1 MKRIL
6 PNTLLLLTS
15 LTLLAG
21 CSNVAR
27 IASIVAP
34 DDDPT
39 RPAREVAAADA
50 VPKHEPLCKYGNM
63 PSYTVLGKSYQPMR
77 SAVGFTETGI
87 ASWYGPNFDGKP
99 TSCMETYDMYKMTAA
114 HKTLPLPS
122 YVEVTNLENNRK
134 IVVRVNDRG
143 PFHEG
148 RIIDLSYSAAWK
160 LDIIKKG
167 TAKVRIKVL
176 TPDDAPPVAQQ
187 LPYIQFGLYANK
199 KSADALRFKVEQSII
214 AVRPS
219 VAAPVEVRSTSNGG
233 RTLYQVLVQ
242 PHHNEQAI
250 DSIKQQ
256 LVEMGIEGI
265 IKKQ

>member
-1 MKRIL
+1 MQTQVKFL
-6 PNTLLLLTS
+6 S
-15 LTLLAG
+15 LLAATVLLSG
-21 CSNVAR
+21 CSTVSQ

-34 DDDPT
+34 ADDPT

-122 YVEVTNLENNRK
+122 YVEVTNLENGRK

-148 RIIDLSYSAAWK
+148 RIIDLSYSGAYK
-160 LDIIKKG
+160 LDMIKQG
-167 TAKVRIKVL
+167 TAKVKIRVL

-187 LPYIQFGLYANK
+187 LPYIQFGLFSNK
-199 KSADALRFKVEQSII
+199 KSADALRFKVEQQIV

-219 VAAPVEVRSTSNGG
+219 VAAPVEVRTTSSGG

-242 PHHNEQAI
+242 PHHNEQAV

-256 LVEMGIEGI
+256 LAQMGIEGI

>member
-1 MKRIL
+1 MQARVKI
-6 PNTLLLLTS
+6 LLLLIPV
-15 LTLLAG
+15 TLLSG
-21 CSNVAR
+21 CSTVSHVA
-27 IASIVAP
+27 SMLTP
-34 DDDPT
+34 PTDPT
-39 RPAREVAAADA
+39 RPDRVVATPNA

-63 PSYTVLGKSYQPMR
+63 PSYKVLGKSYQPMR

-87 ASWYGPNFDGKP
+87 ASWYGPNFHGKP
-99 TSCMETYDMYKMTAA
+99 TSCMEEYDMYKMTAA

-122 YVEVTNLENNRK
+122 YVEVTNLENNRQ

-160 LDIIKKG
+160 LDVIKKG
-167 TAKVRIKVL
+167 TAKVKIRVL
-176 TPDDAPPVAQQ
+176 TPDDAPPVAEQ
-187 LPYIQFGLYANK
+187 LPYIQFGLFSDK
-199 KSADALRFKVEQSII
+199 KNADALQRKVALQIV
-214 AVRPS
+214 AVRPN
-219 VAAPVEVRSTSNGG
+219 VAAPVEVRPTTSGG

-256 LVEMGIEGI
+256 LVQMGIDGV
-265 IKKQ
+265 IKKE